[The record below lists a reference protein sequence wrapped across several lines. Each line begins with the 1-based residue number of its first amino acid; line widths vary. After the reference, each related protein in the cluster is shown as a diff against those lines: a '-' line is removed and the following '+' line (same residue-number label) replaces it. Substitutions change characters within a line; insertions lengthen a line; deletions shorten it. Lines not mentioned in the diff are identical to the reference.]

1 MPELGDAWR
10 PLLSTLELHGLV
22 QPLESSTPWRGR
34 RVAYSVTRLGDRVLE
49 RLSDD

>member
-34 RVAYSVTRLGDRVLE
+34 RVAYSVTRLGDRVLSTA
-49 RLSDD
+49 RA